1 MKFGSVG
8 AVIAAAS
15 KKDAVPQLKVG
26 SIPIV
31 RRIVLTLQQAG
42 VFPIVVVTGTEE
54 LEVTHQ
60 VAPLGVVFIK
70 NTECEEPELFSSVR
84 LGLSYLQGKCDSVVF
99 TPVNAPMFS
108 ARTLHTL
115 LACPA
120 DIVTP
125 TYNGCGGHPIVLR
138 SRVIP
143 QLLAYAGPDGLR
155 GAVRQCLCDKQRL
168 PVDDPGILM
177 SVHNQ
182 PQLRQHLQEHNAS
195 LLTPSVKISIDK
207 EDVFLNSRLKL
218 LLFLIADLC
227 SVRQACLHMGLSYQK
242 AWDMI
247 NQLER
252 ELGYAVVTR
261 QHGGKNGGKTCLTD
275 RGQRLMLTFQQY
287 EDELHA
293 FARQRF
299 DALFRE
305 TGLIG

>member
-15 KKDAVPQLKVG
+15 KKDAVPLLKVG

-182 PQLRQHLQEHNAS
+182 PQLRQHLQEHNVS

-247 NQLER
+247 NRLER

-275 RGQRLMLTFQQY
+275 RGQRLLLTFQQY

>member
-15 KKDAVPQLKVG
+15 KKDAVPLLKVG

-54 LEVTHQ
+54 LEVTRQ
-60 VAPLGVVFIK
+60 VAPLGVVFVK
-70 NTECEEPELFSSVR
+70 NREFEEPELFSSVR

-108 ARTLHTL
+108 ARTLHAL
-115 LACPA
+115 LSCPA

-143 QLLAYAGPDGLR
+143 QLLAYTGPDGLR

-168 PVDDPGILM
+168 PVDDPGVLM

-182 PQLRQHLQEHNAS
+182 EQLRRHLQQHNAS
-195 LLTPSVKISIDK
+195 LLTPTVKLSIDK
-207 EDVFLNSRLKL
+207 ETVFLNSRLKL
-218 LLFLIADLC
+218 LLFLIADLQ

-242 AWDMI
+242 AWDML
-247 NQLER
+247 NRLEQ
-252 ELGYAVVTR
+252 EVGYAVVTR
-261 QHGGKNGGKTCLTD
+261 QHGGRNGGKTCLTD
-275 RGQRLMLTFQQY
+275 RGQQLMLAFQQY

-299 DALFRE
+299 DVLFRQ
-305 TGLIG
+305 TGLV

>member
-15 KKDAVPQLKVG
+15 KKDAVPLLKVG

-138 SRVIP
+138 SRVIL

-182 PQLRQHLQEHNAS
+182 PQLRQHLQEHNVS

-247 NQLER
+247 NRLER